1 MAGREKRVDVHRVTE
16 EVPMPAAGVEAE
28 RPGWL
33 PLALIVSLFF
43 LWGGANNL
51 NDVLI
56 AQFKKAFVLSDFRA
70 GLVQSAFYLGY
81 FLVAMPAGM
90 YMRRFGY
97 KSAVIFGLALYGVG
111 ALLFW
116 PAASV
121 GTYELF
127 LLALFVIASGLAFL
141 ETSAN
146 PFVTLLGPRETA
158 TRRLNLAQAF
168 NPLGSIAGVLIGQHF
183 IFSGV
188 ERSPAQI
195 AAMGAAERT
204 AYYANETH
212 AVQWPYLVI
221 GVVVLGWGLLILS
234 TRFPKSVTAHV
245 ASATQAGGGVL
256 GKLLREGRFTG
267 AMCAQFFYVGAQ
279 VGVWSYTIRYVQATM
294 GGVSAKDAAN
304 FLTAELLCF
313 MAGRFIGAA
322 LMKYVAPVR
331 LLIAFAAINVCLT
344 LYAVLHPGSSGAYA
358 LVACSFFMSVM
369 YPTIFALG
377 VEGRDDDERKLGSAL
392 LVMTIIGG
400 AVLTAAMGAVS
411 DRSSIATAMSVPACC
426 FAVIGLFAWQRRGGS
441 TEGAR

>member
-1 MAGREKRVDVHRVTE
+1 VEVHSVIEDSSRPAAAATPAGRL
-16 EVPMPAAGVEAE
+16 
-28 RPGWL
+28 WL
-33 PLALIVSLFF
+33 PLVLIVSLFF

-56 AQFKKAFVLSDFRA
+56 AQFKKAFVLNDFQA

-81 FLVAMPAGM
+81 FLIAMPAGI

-97 KSAVIFGLALYGVG
+97 KSAVICGLALYGIG

-116 PAASV
+116 PAAQQA
-121 GTYELF
+121 TYGMF
-127 LLALFVIASGLAFL
+127 LLGLFVIASGLAFL

-146 PFVTLLGPRETA
+146 PFITLLGPPETA

-168 NPLGSIAGVLIGQHF
+168 NPLGSIAGILIGQHF

-188 ERSPAQI
+188 EHTPAQL
-195 AAMGAAERT
+195 AAMSEAQRT
-204 AYYANETH
+204 AYYLAETR

-221 GVVVLGWGLLILS
+221 GIVVLAWALLILA
-234 TRFPKSVTAHV
+234 TRFPQPISAHSTTAR
-245 ASATQAGGGVL
+245 SAVKGGAM
-256 GKLLREGRFTG
+256 GKLLRDKSFVG
-267 AMCAQFFYVGAQ
+267 ALLSQFFYVGAQ

-294 GGVSAKDAAN
+294 HGTPAKLAAN
-304 FLTAELLCF
+304 FLTAELVCF
-313 MAGRFIGAA
+313 MLGRFAGTG

-331 LLIAFAAINVCLT
+331 LLFAFAVINVGLT

-377 VEGRDDDERKLGSAL
+377 VEGRSDDERKLGSGL

-400 AVLTAAMGAVS
+400 AVLTAIMGAVS
-411 DRSSIATAMSVPACC
+411 DRSSMSDAMIVPAFS
-426 FAVIGLFAWQRRGGS
+426 FAVIALFAWRRGAAAS
-441 TEGAR
+441 AK